1 MRQFLY
7 ACMIFA
13 HLVTI
18 IDHDE
23 HDKVKAQD
31 KQVV

>member
-1 MRQFLY
+1 MPPP
-7 ACMIFA
+7 CMIFA

-23 HDKVKAQD
+23 HGNVKAQD
-31 KQVV
+31 KQVI